1 MCQLGVTLSL
11 YMLDGPQNIEIQCVK
26 EDVINVGVLMYHFKP
41 IVEQFHYFC
50 IEVFI
55 WSLMEL
61 HFLYYSYLRKLCHYC
76 CLFHGATGKAE
87 DVPLVPLQEVPLA
100 SAQNI

>member
-11 YMLDGPQNIEIQCVK
+11 YTLDGPQNIEIQSVK

-41 IVEQFHYFC
+41 IVEQ
-50 IEVFI
+50 VFI

-61 HFLYYSYLRKLCHYC
+61 HFLYYSYLRKLSHYC

>member
-11 YMLDGPQNIEIQCVK
+11 YTLDGPQNIEIQCVK

-41 IVEQFHYFC
+41 IVEQ
-50 IEVFI
+50 VFI

-61 HFLYYSYLRKLCHYC
+61 YFLYYSYLRKLSHYC

>member
-1 MCQLGVTLSL
+1 MCQLGVSLSL
-11 YMLDGPQNIEIQCVK
+11 YTLDGPQNIEIQCVK
-26 EDVINVGVLMYHFKP
+26 QDVINVGVLMYHFKP
-41 IVEQFHYFC
+41 IVEQFHYFSP
-50 IEVFI
+50 VFI

-61 HFLYYSYLRKLCHYC
+61 QFLYYSYLRKLYC

-87 DVPLVPLQEVPLA
+87 DVPLVPLQDVPLA